1 MNRDQRRDLED
12 RVRGA
17 EYQTNP
23 TRDQQVLNALLRW
36 YQKNQDPSKKMETIK
51 MILHRRSVKAAAV
64 TVTVLV
70 VLGGL
75 WQGGAN
81 EAWALEQVLTA
92 LEQVRTMHVRGTV
105 LYGKES
111 EAKAFRLWV
120 QAPGEESGPL
130 RMRFECS
137 KLVILLEGEH
147 VYMCRP
153 DKGWALLRHGPDVE
167 YFMPWYDAAELGP
180 WVSSKMF
187 EALQQVF
194 ADWKQTVWTDPET
207 GREKITVSCRYVPT
221 NTTLQATVDGKTKL
235 IDRAKIWSEP
245 LASLPELHIDAQTFA
260 YNQDTRPETFAL
272 PEGMRIVDEAAL
284 KKAEAILEKTIPL
297 FEEEKYAEAL
307 AVYQQVC
314 DEYPGL
320 YEVVAN
326 ARIMEG
332 HCYHRL
338 DQHEKAIEAYQ
349 EAIETAATG
358 DRQDFTTHFLITT
371 AYLSMG
377 RAYME
382 HGQSAEA
389 LEAFEMCIA
398 ECEGWA
404 GPEKWPHKEALEAVE
419 QLRKP

>member
-1 MNRDQRRDLED
+1 
-12 RVRGA
+12 
-17 EYQTNP
+17 
-23 TRDQQVLNALLRW
+23 
-36 YQKNQDPSKKMETIK
+36 
-51 MILHRRSVKAAAV
+51 MILHCRSVKAAVV
-64 TVTVLV
+64 TVIALV
-70 VLGGL
+70 VIGGL

-81 EAWALEQVLTA
+81 EAWALEQVLAA

-105 LYGKES
+105 SYGKQS

-221 NTTLQATVDGKTKL
+221 NTAFRAIVDSETKL
-235 IDRAKIWSEP
+235 IDSAKIRSESS
-245 LASLPELHIDAQTFA
+245 ASILKLYIDAQAFA
-260 YNQDTRPETFAL
+260 YNQDIRPETFAL
-272 PEGMRIVDEAAL
+272 PEGMMIIGEAAL
-284 KKAEAILEKTIPL
+284 KKAQALLEKAKPRY
-297 FEEEKYAEAL
+297 EEKQYAEAL
-307 AVYQQVC
+307 ALYQQVC

-320 YEVVAN
+320 YSETAN
-326 ARIMEG
+326 ARIMKG
-332 HCYHRL
+332 HCYREL
-338 DQHEKAIEAYQ
+338 GQPEKAIEAYQ
-349 EAIETAATG
+349 KAIETARARGT
-358 DRQDFTTHFLITT
+358 QDFTMRFYITT
-371 AYLSMG
+371 AYLSIG
-377 RAYME
+377 RTYLE
-382 HGQSAEA
+382 LGQNAEA
-389 LEAFEMCIA
+389 AEAFEACIQA
-398 ECEGWA
+398 CEGWA
-404 GPEKWPHKEALEAVE
+404 GPEKWPHKEALEALE